1 MMLLFDTVIFQVL
14 SVSITSLAIILIVLF
29 AVAEA

>member
-1 MMLLFDTVIFQVL
+1 MMLLFDIVIFQVL
-14 SVSITSLAIILIVLF
+14 SVSITPFAIILIVLF